1 MFAESAF
8 QVEGVV
14 TEVMTART
22 ARVRLANGHE
32 LFGFVPGRQK
42 PVRLEPGGRVK
53 LQLTPYDLSEGRI
66 LEQREI
72 I

>member
-14 TEVMTART
+14 TTVMTART

-32 LFGFVPGRQK
+32 LLGFVPGGQK
-42 PVRLEPGGRVK
+42 LVGLEAGCRVK

-66 LEQREI
+66 LEKRETI
-72 I
+72 

>member
-14 TEVMTART
+14 TQVMTART

-32 LFGFVPGRQK
+32 LLGFVPGRQK
-42 PVRLEPGGRVK
+42 LVGLEPGCRVK

-66 LEQREI
+66 LEKRETI
-72 I
+72 